1 MINESL
7 SWEGMAALGHY
18 GESQRTVFLTSGE
31 RGTSQRT
38 RDLGGSP
45 SPPRY
50 DLDIAARADGLA
62 LENWAR
68 IPTPPNAHSDL

>member
-18 GESQRTVFLTSGE
+18 GESQRTVFLTSGK
-31 RGTSQRT
+31 RRTSHRMQ
-38 RDLGGSP
+38 DPGGSP

-50 DLDIAARADGLA
+50 NLDIAERADSFGFRKLG
-62 LENWAR
+62 
-68 IPTPPNAHSDL
+68 